1 MKNIIIGLIICAV
14 GNNHIFGNV
23 VLLAQDSTYTFKTT
37 DEETA
42 QKSSFNDTNGNTRIK
57 VEPYTDFNNNGKYDY
72 SEEYI
77 DDNQNGIYDI
87 QEPFIDKGNGIYDVG
102 EEFVDVNG
110 NNKCDLELW
119 YVDNNR
125 NGKWDDG
132 EPFDDLNNNG
142 LKDYKEPFTD
152 LNNNNKYDTPERTGD
167 IKFTFSAIAFSEPF
181 IDIANGQ
188 YDLGEEYEDLNGD
201 GKWTAAEEYE
211 DLNGDGKWTA
221 AEEYEDLNGDGKWT
235 EGNEQNDPNDKSIL
249 NQQDVESLMNDTLKT
264 SVQEDIMANQNDII
278 PNTPPYKK
286 SFKSPGKALLY
297 SSVLPGMGQAYMGNW
312 LRALLFVSIDV
323 ASLGIWYHNN
333 NLAEEKKKEYS
344 YYANDHWNFGRWVHD
359 YYKWAPEDKPDDFL
373 GDEELW
379 DSIRE
384 VFVNK
389 SDTIRNC
396 HEPPHCYT
404 DIWEHSHSVEFTY
417 DDDIKST
424 SSNEFKNIFKKL
436 CGNEYTSDQKC
447 STDVIDLTDSKGDTI
462 FVIKDHHF
470 YEGIGKY
477 NLYYSGWVD
486 NDSLSIV
493 IEKSG
498 YKTASSPNK
507 VSYHNYWK
515 NYDHIKRLG
524 VRGGNFMLINRVV
537 SMLDAV
543 LLAKKWNNKHDVKL
557 SLNVYPDL
565 RNKSGIGGVKL
576 SLKLK

>member
-23 VLLAQDSTYTFKTT
+23 VLLEQDNTYTFKTT

-57 VEPYTDFNNNGKYDY
+57 AEPYTDFNNNGKYDY
-72 SEEYI
+72 AEEYI
-77 DDNQNGIYDI
+77 DDNQNGIWDNDESFQDLNQNGTYDI
-87 QEPFIDKGNGIYDVG
+87 QEPFIDKGDGIYDIG

-132 EPFDDLNNNG
+132 EPFDDLNNND

-152 LNNNNKYDTPERTGD
+152 LNNNNKYDSPEKAGD
-167 IKFTFSAIAFSEPF
+167 FKFTFSAISFSEPF
-181 IDIANGQ
+181 TDITNDL
-188 YDLGEEYEDLNGD
+188 YDLG
-201 GKWTAAEEYE
+201 EEYE

-235 EGNEQNDPNDKSIL
+235 EGNEQNNPNDKNIL
-249 NQQDVESLMNDTLKT
+249 NQQDVESLIYDTLKT

-297 SSVLPGMGQAYMGNW
+297 SSVLPGMGQAYMGDW
-312 LRALLFVSIDV
+312 LRTLLFVSIDV

-344 YYANDHWNFGRWVHD
+344 YYANDHWDFGRWVND
-359 YYKWAPEDKPDDFL
+359 YYKWAPEDAPDDFL

-389 SDTIRNC
+389 SDSSFGC
-396 HEPPHCYT
+396 HEPPYCYI
-404 DIWEHSHSVEFTY
+404 DIWDQSHNIEFTWNGEK
-417 DDDIKST
+417 I
-424 SSNEFKNIFKKL
+424 SSNSNDFIASENNQSSIFELL
-436 CGNEYTSDQKC
+436 CGDNALALRTCSNDISYINE
-447 STDVIDLTDSKGDTI
+447 VISENKV

-470 YEGIGKY
+470 YEGIQKY
-477 NLYYSGWVD
+477 DMYFAGW
-486 NDSLSIV
+486 
-493 IEKSG
+493 
-498 YKTASSPNK
+498 Y
-507 VSYHNYWK
+507 
-515 NYDHIKRLG
+515 
-524 VRGGNFMLINRVV
+524 
-537 SMLDAV
+537 DAV
-543 LLAKKWNNKHDVKL
+543 DSVEVVGKPNGDIIATSPLFGYAFQIDQ
-557 SLNVYPDL
+557 
-565 RNKSGIGGVKL
+565 RC
-576 SLKLK
+576 